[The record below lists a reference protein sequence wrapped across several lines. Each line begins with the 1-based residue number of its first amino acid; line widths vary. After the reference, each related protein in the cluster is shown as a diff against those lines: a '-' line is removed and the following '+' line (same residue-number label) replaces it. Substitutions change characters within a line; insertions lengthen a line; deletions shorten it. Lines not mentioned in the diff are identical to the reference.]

1 MLRLICKSKIQ
12 PATVTEKNLQYM
24 GSVVIDENLM
34 LAADILPY
42 EMVTVVNLN
51 NGERFETYV
60 ITGKKKSGIIA
71 LQGGAARLGEIGDQL
86 IILSAVFLEE
96 KEVKKYKPKIVLL
109 NSRNQIKK

>member
-71 LQGGAARLGEIGDQL
+71 LQGGASRLGEIGDRL

-96 KEVKKYKPKIVLL
+96 KEVKKHKPKIVLL